1 MLLER
6 TRLLWLSCHGPF
18 DTECADPCIRR
29 DRAWL
34 LLLSLQG
41 PSMLDALTPC
51 ARLDRVCL
59 LLLLHHAPFPSSS
72 RQGAT
77 HQHDRV
83 TTQGYP
89 SGRRRTFGLMT
100 LARVRGRCHTW
111 PPQPFFFHVV
121 GQIPVDPGSISS
133 SFSALQLLIS
143 LARTSW
149 AIFLAAN
156 IKDGRTASNSSSTT
170 TIAPLQIPDIL
181 DHGSHG
187 AGG

>member
-1 MLLER
+1 MPPL
-6 TRLLWLSCHGPF
+6 
-18 DTECADPCIRR
+18 
-29 DRAWL
+29 
-34 LLLSLQG
+34 
-41 PSMLDALTPC
+41 
-51 ARLDRVCL
+51 
-59 LLLLHHAPFPSSS
+59 FPSSS
-72 RQGAT
+72 RPGTT
-77 HQHDRV
+77 HPHDGV

-156 IKDGRTASNSSSTT
+156 IKDGQTASDSSSTT
-170 TIAPLQIPDIL
+170 SIAPLQIPDIL

-187 AGG
+187 AGGWPRKFHAKYRRNSERFNAKETRQQATNGLELQTRAYDTFSNASL

>member
-1 MLLER
+1 MPPL
-6 TRLLWLSCHGPF
+6 
-18 DTECADPCIRR
+18 
-29 DRAWL
+29 
-34 LLLSLQG
+34 
-41 PSMLDALTPC
+41 
-51 ARLDRVCL
+51 
-59 LLLLHHAPFPSSS
+59 FPSSS
-72 RQGAT
+72 RPGTT
-77 HQHDRV
+77 HPHDRV

-156 IKDGRTASNSSSTT
+156 IKDGQTASNSSSTT
-170 TIAPLQIPDIL
+170 TIAPLQIPDPIM
-181 DHGSHG
+181 DHMELE
-187 AGG
+187 AGRRNSMPSIEETASDSTQKRLASRQLTALNYEQEPMIHSRTPLFER